1 MVAEM
6 EVATNGPL
14 LVEADGLLDK
24 AMRNYLKGWSWHL
37 IKRCNI
43 RDYNKNSKVICK
55 LRKQKS
61 KLSFMV

>member
-1 MVAEM
+1 M

-24 AMRNYLKGWSWHL
+24 AMRNYWKGQRWHF
-37 IKRCNI
+37 IKRCDI
-43 RDYNKNSKVICK
+43 RDYNKNSKVISK

-61 KLSFMV
+61 KLPFMV